1 MKVKN
6 SSLFGLLTAG
16 MIMLTSCGPRKTETT
31 DKKETP
37 VVVEVATAAGTGSTP
52 GIIEASG
59 QVEASHAVNISTR
72 VMGYIT
78 RMTVKAGDRVQ
89 GGQVLFTV
97 SSNDITAKR
106 AQTDAMIAQAEA
118 VQKNAQKDLDRYTVL
133 YKQQS
138 ASAKELEQMT
148 LQYQSA
154 KANAD
159 AAKQMRNEVSAQLA
173 YTTVTAPFSGVVTQK
188 LADAGSMANP
198 GMPVLTIEQAGSLQ
212 VSASIPENLI
222 AGLKT
227 GDEAVMLIES
237 VSKTFRGKIIQVNP
251 SSQFTGGQ
259 YIVKISI
266 PANES
271 KTLYAGMYVHVRI
284 PVKGNTVTTAVQNDG
299 KIVIPIKA
307 IINRNQLSGVYTV
320 SSQNTA
326 MLRWLRLGNTHS
338 DQVEVLSGLAANEP
352 FILSAQGIIYN
363 GAPVTIKK

>member
-1 MKVKN
+1 MTTKN
-6 SSLFGLLTAG
+6 ISLFGLLTAG
-16 MIMLTSCGPRKTETT
+16 MFMLTSCSSRKSEPT

-37 VVVEVATAAGTGSTP
+37 VIVELATAAGTSSTP
-52 GIIEASG
+52 GLIEASG
-59 QVEASHAVNISTR
+59 QVEASHAANISTR

-78 RMTVKAGDRVQ
+78 RMTVKAGDHVQ
-89 GGQVLFTV
+89 GGQILFTV
-97 SSNDITAKR
+97 SSNDIIAKR

-118 VQKNAQKDLDRYTVL
+118 AQKNAQKDLDRYTVL

-138 ASAKELEQMT
+138 ASAKELEQVS

-198 GMPVLTIEQAGSLQ
+198 GMPVLTIEQVGNLQ

-222 AGLKT
+222 ANLKT

-237 VSKTFRGKIIQVNP
+237 ASKTIHGKIIQVNP

-266 PANES
+266 PANDS
-271 KTLYAGMYVHVRI
+271 KTLYAGMYVHVQI
-284 PVKGNTVTTAVQNDG
+284 VVKEHAIITTIQNDG
-299 KIVIPIKA
+299 KIFIPLKA
-307 IINRNQLSGVYTV
+307 IINRDQLAGVYTV

-326 MLRWLRLGNTHS
+326 MLRWLRLGSTS
-338 DQVEVLSGLAANEP
+338 GDQVEVLSGLAANEP
-352 FILSAQGIIYN
+352 FILSAQGTIYN
-363 GAPVTIKK
+363 GTPVTIKK